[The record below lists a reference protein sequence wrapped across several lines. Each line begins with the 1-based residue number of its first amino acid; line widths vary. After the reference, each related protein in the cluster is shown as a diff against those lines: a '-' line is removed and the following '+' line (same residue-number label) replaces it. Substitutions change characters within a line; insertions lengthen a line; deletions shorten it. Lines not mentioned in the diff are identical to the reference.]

1 MIVSEQI
8 LTCINHPDR
17 ETTLRC
23 NRCGQPIC
31 TSCAIQTP
39 VGYRCPA
46 CVRGQQQVFETAIGF
61 DYAIAAVLG
70 LVGVGLGTFLLGFL
84 GFWGFFLAPVMGGGL
99 AEGIRTAVRRRRSRN
114 LPLTA
119 AIGGALGV
127 LIYIGYAFGPLLAAL
142 LTQGS
147 LNLAWVGRNLVSI
160 LWPLGHGAL
169 VITILYMRL
178 RAIRT

>member
-1 MIVSEQI
+1 VSEQI

-46 CVRGQQQVFETAIGF
+46 CVRGQQQVFETAVGL
-61 DYAIAAVLG
+61 DYGIAAVLG
-70 LVGVGLGTFLLGFL
+70 LVGVGIATYLLGFL
-84 GFWGFFLAPVMGGGL
+84 DFWGFFLAPVMAAGL
-99 AEGIRTAVRRRRSRN
+99 AEVIRTAVRRRRSRN
-114 LPLTA
+114 LPLIA

-127 LIYIGYAFGPLLAAL
+127 LVYMGITFGPLLAAL
-142 LTQGS
+142 LAQGNQD
-147 LNLAWVGRNLVSI
+147 LVWAGRNLLTI

-169 VITILYMRL
+169 VIIILYLRL